1 MGIDQKVLNYSLKI
15 EEKLKERF
23 SEIDKIAEYN
33 QLKVLKA
40 MQDNRLSDIHFAA
53 TTGYG
58 YNDIGRD
65 TLEQVYADIFHAED
79 ALVRPQL
86 MSGTHAL
93 TVALAGNLRPGD
105 EIYLL

>member
-1 MGIDQKVLNYSLKI
+1 MGIDPKVYDFCMEA
-15 EEKLKERF
+15 EEALKERF
-23 SEIDKIAEYN
+23 ASIDKIAEFN

-40 MQDNRLSDIHFAA
+40 MQENRLSDIHFAA
-53 TTGYG
+53 TTEYG

-93 TVALAGNLRPGD
+93 TIALS
-105 EIYLL
+105 EIYVQGMKYYLR